1 MLFEVLGDMW
11 VVNRNPYIQED
22 LIKNSQRWTQLVD
35 ALNSRVS
42 QIETRANGNKKVL
55 KIIELTNHAI
65 RDFQS
70 CLSEFK
76 KNKKQIESALLKV
89 TNKNN
94 IRFDALSRSS
104 HSTDATDWRV
114 EYPQVVITPD
124 TENEIADIVKTCIS
138 LGLTN
143 S

>member
-42 QIETRANGNKKVL
+42 QIEIRANGNKKVL

-76 KNKKQIESALLKV
+76 KIRNKLNQ
-89 TNKNN
+89 
-94 IRFDALSRSS
+94 
-104 HSTDATDWRV
+104 HS
-114 EYPQVVITPD
+114 
-124 TENEIADIVKTCIS
+124 
-138 LGLTN
+138 
-143 S
+143 

>member
-70 CLSEFK
+70 
-76 KNKKQIESALLKV
+76 
-89 TNKNN
+89 
-94 IRFDALSRSS
+94 
-104 HSTDATDWRV
+104 
-114 EYPQVVITPD
+114 
-124 TENEIADIVKTCIS
+124 
-138 LGLTN
+138 
-143 S
+143 

>member
-42 QIETRANGNKKVL
+42 QIEIRANGNKKVL

-76 KNKKQIESALLKV
+76 KNKKQIELRGWL
-89 TNKNN
+89 
-94 IRFDALSRSS
+94 I
-104 HSTDATDWRV
+104 
-114 EYPQVVITPD
+114 Q
-124 TENEIADIVKTCIS
+124 
-138 LGLTN
+138 
-143 S
+143 